1 MLRFCLCKDPGIIC
15 GRMKL
20 RSPRPGGFTLVEV
33 TIAIGII
40 SFALLG
46 LIGLLPAGLGAL
58 RDSVEQSM
66 NAQIVRRISGD
77 LVVRSFASRTDFS
90 SFSGATL
97 FFDEEAQLLA
107 GSAGAR
113 YRAVVAVRDPS
124 LPGVDSPTDKA
135 SLSTSLKRLGI
146 SISRVDIANA
156 ATNTYSIQVSYR

>member
-1 MLRFCLCKDPGIIC
+1 
-15 GRMKL
+15 
-20 RSPRPGGFTLVEV
+20 
-33 TIAIGII
+33 
-40 SFALLG
+40 
-46 LIGLLPAGLGAL
+46 
-58 RDSVEQSM
+58 M

-77 LVVRSFASRTDFS
+77 LMVRSFASRTDFS

-107 GSAGAR
+107 SSVGAR

-124 LPGVDSPTDKA
+124 LPGVDSDADKA